1 MVDSGI
7 PLITLVIKSQK
18 NDELDL
24 LADNEKSLL
33 DTLSMLCSFLSVKD
47 FCSFIFSDKFSNLT
61 KYDLDLVFEI
71 GLYANHELTLE
82 LSLSK
87 EKMRIDDLIGQG
99 CFDNNSFEFSM
110 SEELEIGINN
120 WLTCIFNQ

>member
-7 PLITLVIKSQK
+7 PLITLVIKSQN
-18 NDELDL
+18 NDRLDL

-47 FCSFIFSDKFSNLT
+47 FCSFVFSDKFSNLT

-71 GLYANHELTLE
+71 GLYSNHELTLE
-82 LSLSK
+82 LSLNK
-87 EKMRIDDLIGQG
+87 GKMRIDDLIDQG
-99 CFDNNSFEFSM
+99 CFDNNSFEFSIF
-110 SEELEIGINN
+110 EELEIGINN
-120 WLTCIFNQ
+120 WLTCIFN

>member
-1 MVDSGI
+1 MVDSAI
-7 PLITLVIKSQK
+7 PLITLVIKSQ
-18 NDELDL
+18 NSDELDL

-82 LSLSK
+82 LSLNK
-87 EKMRIDDLIGQG
+87 GKMRIDDLIDQG
-99 CFDNNSFEFSM
+99 CFDNNSFEFSI

-120 WLTCIFNQ
+120 WLTCIFN

>member
-7 PLITLVIKSQK
+7 PLITLVIKSQN
-18 NDELDL
+18 NDRLDL

-82 LSLSK
+82 LSLNK
-87 EKMRIDDLIGQG
+87 GKMRIDDLIDQG
-99 CFDNNSFEFSM
+99 CFDNNSFEFSI

-120 WLTCIFNQ
+120 WLACIFN

>member
-7 PLITLVIKSQK
+7 PLITLVIKSQN
-18 NDELDL
+18 NDGLDL

-47 FCSFIFSDKFSNLT
+47 FCSFIFSDKFSNLI

-82 LSLSK
+82 LSLNK
-87 EKMRIDDLIGQG
+87 GKMRIDDLIDQG
-99 CFDNNSFEFSM
+99 CFDNNSFEFSI

-120 WLTCIFNQ
+120 WLTCIFN

>member
-1 MVDSGI
+1 M
-7 PLITLVIKSQK
+7 ITLVIKSQN
-18 NDELDL
+18 NDGLDL

-82 LSLSK
+82 LSLNK
-87 EKMRIDDLIGQG
+87 GKMRIDDLIDQG
-99 CFDNNSFEFSM
+99 CFDNNSLEFSI

-120 WLTCIFNQ
+120 WLTCIFN

>member
-1 MVDSGI
+1 MVDSEI
-7 PLITLVIKSQK
+7 PLITLVIKSQN
-18 NDELDL
+18 NDGLDL

-71 GLYANHELTLE
+71 GLYTNHEITLE
-82 LSLSK
+82 LILTK
-87 EKMRIDDLIGQG
+87 NKMRIDDLIGQG
-99 CFDNNSFEFSM
+99 CFYNNSFEFSVF
-110 SEELEIGINN
+110 EELENGINN
-120 WLTCIFNQ
+120 WLTCILSQ

>member
-7 PLITLVIKSQK
+7 PLITLVIKSQ
-18 NDELDL
+18 NDDGLDL

-82 LSLSK
+82 LSLK
-87 EKMRIDDLIGQG
+87 NGKMRIDDLIDQG

-120 WLTCIFNQ
+120 WLTCIFN

>member
-1 MVDSGI
+1 MVDSAI
-7 PLITLVIKSQK
+7 PLITLVIKSQN
-18 NDELDL
+18 NDGLDL

-82 LSLSK
+82 LSLNK
-87 EKMRIDDLIGQG
+87 GKMRIDDLIDQG

-120 WLTCIFNQ
+120 WLTCIFN

>member
-7 PLITLVIKSQK
+7 PLITLVIKSQN
-18 NDELDL
+18 NDGLDL

-47 FCSFIFSDKFSNLT
+47 FCSFVFSDKFSNLT

-82 LSLSK
+82 LRLNK
-87 EKMRIDDLIGQG
+87 GKMRIDDLIDQG

-120 WLTCIFNQ
+120 WLTCIFN

>member
-7 PLITLVIKSQK
+7 PLITLVIKSQ
-18 NDELDL
+18 NDDGLDL

-82 LSLSK
+82 LSLNK
-87 EKMRIDDLIGQG
+87 GKMRIDDLIGQG
-99 CFDNNSFEFSM
+99 CFDNNSFEFSI

-120 WLTCIFNQ
+120 WLTCIFN

>member
-1 MVDSGI
+1 MVDSEI
-7 PLITLVIKSQK
+7 PLITLVIKSQN
-18 NDELDL
+18 NDGLDL

-47 FCSFIFSDKFSNLT
+47 FCSFIFSDKLSNLT

-82 LSLSK
+82 LSLNK
-87 EKMRIDDLIGQG
+87 GKMRIDDLIDQG

-120 WLTCIFNQ
+120 WLTCIFN

>member
-1 MVDSGI
+1 MVDNDL
-7 PLITLVIKSQK
+7 PLVTLVIKSLDHKKVESLSDSQK
-18 NDELDL
+18 ILV
-24 LADNEKSLL
+24 K
-33 DTLSMLCSFLSVKD
+33 TLSMLCSFLSVKD

-82 LSLSK
+82 LSLNK
-87 EKMRIDDLIGQG
+87 GKMRIDDLIDQG
-99 CFDNNSFEFSM
+99 CFDNNSLEFSI

-120 WLTCIFNQ
+120 WLTCIFN